1 MLRMGSMMW
10 FSNSMTPGVEPILYK
25 DKEIAIVYRAS
36 INVQE
41 RKFLTTEDN
50 PFQIGLH
57 ERKKGTKIPA
67 HLHNC
72 PKPLSISEI
81 QEFLYVVRGTIH
93 LTMLNVKNETIAVK
107 DLTAGDSVL
116 LKSQAHRIEFLDD
129 ARIIELK
136 QGPYPGHEYAKT
148 YLE

>member
-1 MLRMGSMMW
+1 M
-10 FSNSMTPGVEPILYK
+10 NGVEPILHEG
-25 DKEIAIVYRAS
+25 KEIAIVYRAS
-36 INVQE
+36 IEVSE
-41 RKFLTTEDN
+41 RLFLTENNN

-72 PKPLSISEI
+72 PAPLSIAEI
-81 QEFLYVVRGTIH
+81 QEFLYVVKGSIR
-93 LTMLNVKNETIAVK
+93 LTMLTEKKETIAVK
-107 DLTAGDSVL
+107 DLAAGDSVL
-116 LKSQAHRIEFLDD
+116 LKSQAHRVEFLDN

>member
-1 MLRMGSMMW
+1 
-10 FSNSMTPGVEPILYK
+10 MTPGVEPILYEG
-25 DKEIAIVYRAS
+25 KEIAVIYRAS
-36 INVQE
+36 IEVSE
-41 RKFLTTEDN
+41 RLFLTENNN

-72 PKPLSISEI
+72 PQPLAISEI
-81 QEFLYVVRGTIH
+81 QEFLYVVRGSIR
-93 LTMLNVKNETIAVK
+93 LTMLNAKNETIDVK
-107 DLTAGDSVL
+107 DLTTGDSVL
-116 LKSQAHRIEFLDD
+116 LKSQAHRIEFLND

>member
-1 MLRMGSMMW
+1 
-10 FSNSMTPGVEPILYK
+10 MTPGVEPILYEG
-25 DKEIAIVYRAS
+25 KEIAVVYRAS
-36 INVQE
+36 IEVSE
-41 RKFLTTEDN
+41 RLFLTESNN

-57 ERKKGTKIPA
+57 ERKKGTKIGA

-81 QEFLYVVRGTIH
+81 QEFLYVVRGTIR
-93 LTMLNVKNETIAVK
+93 LTMLTKKNETIAVK
-107 DLTAGDSVL
+107 GLTVGDSVL

>member
-1 MLRMGSMMW
+1 M
-10 FSNSMTPGVEPILYK
+10 EPILFEN
-25 DKEIAIVYRAS
+25 KEIAIVFRADMD
-36 INVQE
+36 IPE
-41 RKFLTTEDN
+41 RLFATTDDN
-50 PFQIGLH
+50 PFQVGFH

-81 QEFLYVVRGTIH
+81 QEFLYVAKGTIQ
-93 LTMLNVKNETIAVK
+93 LTMMTADKKTIAVK
-107 DLTAGDSVL
+107 DLHAGDSVL
-116 LKSQAHRIEFLDD
+116 LKSQAHRVEFLDD